1 MHAPWKECYG
11 KPDNV
16 LKSRDIILLTKVCM
30 VKTMIFPVSH
40 VQMWELDHKQG
51 WASKN
56 WCFQTVVLEKI
67 LESPSDSKEIKPLNP
82 KGNQPWIFIGRVGV
96 EIPITL
102 ATWCEELTHWERPWC
117 QERLRAGEGGDRGWD
132 GWMASPTQWTWIWA
146 SSGRHWTIG
155 EPDVLES
162 QRVRHDLAT
171 K

>member
-82 KGNQPWIFIGRVGV
+82 KGNQPWIFTGTTDAEAETPILRPPHVKNWFIGKHPDAGKDWGQT
-96 EIPITL
+96 EKGMKEKDGCIASLTL
-102 ATWCEELTHWERPWC
+102 SWVWAN
-117 QERLRAGEGGDRGWD
+117 
-132 GWMASPTQWTWIWA
+132 SWTWTWVWA
-146 SSGRHWTIG
+146 NSGR
-155 EPDVLES
+155 
-162 QRVRHDLAT
+162 
-171 K
+171 

>member
-56 WCFQTVVLEKI
+56 WCFQTVVLEKTC
-67 LESPSDSKEIKPLNP
+67 ESPLDSKEIKPLNP
-82 KGNQPWIFIGRVGV
+82 KGNQPCMFTGRTDA
-96 EIPITL
+96 EAEAPILWPPDAKSQTYWKGH
-102 ATWCEELTHWERPWC
+102 WCWER
-117 QERLRAGEGGDRGWD
+117 LKAGGKGSDRHEMAGWHHQLMDMSLSKLWEISEG
-132 GWMASPTQWTWIWA
+132 
-146 SSGRHWTIG
+146 
-155 EPDVLES
+155 
-162 QRVRHDLAT
+162 
-171 K
+171 